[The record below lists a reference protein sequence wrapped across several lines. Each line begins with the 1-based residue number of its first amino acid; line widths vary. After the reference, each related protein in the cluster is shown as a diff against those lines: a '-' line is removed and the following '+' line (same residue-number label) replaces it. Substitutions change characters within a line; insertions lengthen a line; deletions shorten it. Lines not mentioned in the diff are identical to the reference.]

1 MPSLLRWTTWHQPA
15 PRANAG
21 ASVLTF
27 SLSCTLTIAGTRA
40 YLVLTGYPQI
50 GGTVYHLA
58 HALWGGLALV
68 AAALLL
74 LSFSDTWV
82 EPTAAVLGGIGGGLF
97 VDEVGKFITQKNDYF
112 FPLAATIVYLFLVL
126 LAATAVAINRYGRS
140 TARAYL
146 HAALELAGQ
155 AADDNLSIAQRARIN
170 DYLDRARRLD
180 PSPLQRSLLDALDAT
195 VGFGVDDEHAVV
207 HQPSRWERWRSGLD
221 PQTLRRVG
229 RLLLGVQA
237 LGVIAAVL
245 LPVAFTSG
253 TPLVPDVVNDRP
265 VDSFWT
271 LLTYASYGI
280 TAVASVLALLA
291 VTQMRPRNPRVE
303 LATRLGVS
311 AMLIMLVL
319 ANALGSYAS
328 QFEVL
333 ADAIVQVVTIG
344 VLLLWRSVAVPT
356 EVVVAL
362 SPAVPV
368 APPAPEE

>member
-1 MPSLLRWTTWHQPA
+1 MARLPRWSTWHQPA

-27 SLSCTLTIAGTRA
+27 SLSCTVTIAATRA

-74 LSFSDTWV
+74 LSFSDSWV
-82 EPTAAVLGGIGGGLF
+82 EPAAAVLGGVGGGLF

-146 HAALELAGQ
+146 HAALELAAH
-155 AADDNLSIAQRARIN
+155 AADDDLSNAQRARIN
-170 DYLDRARRLD
+170 DYLERARGLD
-180 PSPLQRSLLDALDAT
+180 PSPLQRSLVDALDAT
-195 VGFGVDDEHAVV
+195 VGFGVQDEHAVV
-207 HQPSRWERWRSGLD
+207 HEPSRWELWRTGLD

-229 RLLLGVQA
+229 RALLGFQA

-245 LPVAFTSG
+245 IPVALTSG
-253 TPLVPDVVNDRP
+253 TPLVPDIVNNLP
-265 VDSFWT
+265 VGPVWT
-271 LLTYASYGI
+271 ALTYVSYGV
-280 TAVASVLALLA
+280 TALASLLAILA
-291 VTQMRPRNPRVE
+291 VTQMGRQRPHVE
-303 LATRLGVS
+303 RATRLGIAS
-311 AMLIMLVL
+311 MLLMLVL

-333 ADAIVQVVTIG
+333 VDAVVQVVTIG
-344 VLLLWRSVAVPT
+344 VLLLWQSVAKRP
-356 EVVVAL
+356 EVVVAK
-362 SPAVPV
+362 
-368 APPAPEE
+368 PPEVGE